1 MFCFWGHQ
9 VYGMMFKPPNIEA
22 GVKYPTMLFLYGG
35 PHVQVSQ
42 ARKIAMV
49 SNLLIPHSLGNFIF
63 LW

>member
-1 MFCFWGHQ
+1 M
-9 VYGMMFKPPNIEA
+9 YGMMFKPPNIEP

-42 ARKIAMV
+42 ERNLIVMAN
-49 SNLLIPHSLGNFIF
+49 NLLIPHLFGNFIF

>member
-1 MFCFWGHQ
+1 M
-9 VYGMMFKPPNIEA
+9 YGMMFKPPNIEP

-42 ARKIAMV
+42 AGKIVMV
-49 SNLLIPHSLGNFIF
+49 NNLLIPHSLGNFIF